1 MFSKIPT
8 YRIFILVIIGLLT
21 GCSTEKNTLVTRSYH
36 NLTANYNI
44 FFNGSESFKRGIKR
58 AQEAYIDDYTRILS
72 LFIYDEP
79 AVAQSIAPD
88 METAISKATK
98 VITLHSITVKPEYK
112 NGPQTE
118 KQKAF
123 YARKEYNK
131 WVDNNYL
138 AMGKAYLY
146 RNEFELA
153 IQTFKFILTEYP
165 YEDIIYET
173 QIWLA
178 RAYNQTKEYKE
189 SERILNLLTLDEN
202 VPKKLYEDLYATIAD
217 LKIKREEYADAIKPL
232 SIAFEHVKKK
242 KTRIRYAFILGQLN
256 QEVGNREA
264 ASNYY
269 QQVIKMNPPYEMS
282 FNARINRASVYVA
295 GADKS
300 REIKGELTKMLK
312 DEKNKEYQDQIYY
325 ALASISMGEGNINNA
340 ISYYRLSSAKSLT
353 NPQQKTKSC
362 LTLAELYY
370 DRQNYQSA
378 KLYYDSA
385 IVSLTPAYKNYEDV
399 MAKSRNLS
407 KLVENLIVIQ
417 TEDSLQ
423 ALAAMS
429 ESERYVIID
438 SIIAKVRRDEQLS
451 QMSEMQDMQDEQFNR
466 MMLSETSRSSE
477 QSGTSDGKWYFYN
490 EAAKS
495 FGQPEFK
502 MKWGTRKLED
512 NWRRKNRSEVSFGEA
527 EAEASDSA
535 AVGATQRPVLS
546 NKTREFYLQDIPL
559 TDSLMTISNNKIME
573 GLYNAGTVYKNELKD
588 NQKAI
593 DTYKTLLNRFPV
605 NDYSLQ
611 TYYNLYLIYNELN
624 DRASSESYKG
634 AIIRE
639 YPESQIAQLLTNPN
653 YINELQEKE
662 NEVNRY
668 YEATYDHYKKGD
680 YYSVISDVDYALE
693 KFKGNEL
700 IPQFYFLKVLSIGQT
715 SDVMVFTEA
724 LDSVSLLFSSHDV
737 ARQAKDIL
745 AFIKDYNP
753 EVKMETEKK
762 EAEEIYTYDASGIY
776 FFGMIVNRT
785 IDINQLKFEIIN
797 FNLDVFPKLIF
808 DVVSENLN
816 DNYRLILVRSFKD
829 LQRAWDYFD
838 TIATGDKIMSLVNGT
853 GYSRFVISN
862 ANSQTLLKDKSATRY
877 LLFFDKYYNRNPGTP
892 ALPDNSAKVQQGMK

>member
-1 MFSKIPT
+1 MFHKIPT
-8 YRIFILVIIGLLT
+8 YRISVLVIIGLLA
-21 GCSTEKNTLVTRSYH
+21 GCSTEKNTLITRSYH

-44 FFNGSESFKRGIKR
+44 FFNGTESFKRGVKR
-58 AQEAYIDDYTRILS
+58 AQESYVDDYTRILS
-72 LFIYDEP
+72 IFIYDEQ
-79 AVAQSIAPD
+79 AVAQTIAPD

-112 NGPQTE
+112 NGPQTD

-138 AMGKAYLY
+138 AMGQAYLY

-189 SERILNLLTLDEN
+189 SERILNLLSEDEN
-202 VPKKLYEDLYATIAD
+202 VPNKLNEDLYATIAD
-217 LKIKREEYADAIKPL
+217 LKMKKEEYADAISPL
-232 SIAFEHVKKK
+232 SIALENVKKK

-256 QEVGNREA
+256 QEAGNREA

-300 REIKGELTKMLK
+300 REIKNELTKMLR
-312 DEKNKEYQDQIYY
+312 DEKNKEYQDQIYF
-325 ALASISMGEGNINNA
+325 ALASISMGEANIEDA
-340 ISYYRLSSAKSLT
+340 ISYYRLSSAKSIT

-362 LTLAELYY
+362 LTLAEIYY
-370 DRQNYQSA
+370 NRQNYQSA

-385 IVSLTPAYKNYEDV
+385 VVSLTPAYKNYEDV
-399 MAKSRNLS
+399 MSKSRNLS
-407 KLVENLIVIQ
+407 KLVDNLIVIQ

-429 ESERYVIID
+429 ESERYVVID
-438 SIIAKVRRDEQLS
+438 SIIAKVRREEQLA
-451 QMSEMQDMQDEQFNR
+451 QMSDMQEMQDEQFNR
-466 MMLSETSRSSE
+466 MMLSETSRSVE
-477 QSGTSDGKWYFYN
+477 QSGSADGKWYFYN
-490 EAAKS
+490 QAAKS

-512 NWRRKNRSEVSFGEA
+512 NWRRKNKSEVSFGEA

-535 AVGATQRPVLS
+535 ASGGTQRPVLS
-546 NKTREFYLQDIPL
+546 NKTREYYLLDIPF
-559 TDSLMTISNNKIME
+559 TDSMMTASNNKIME
-573 GLYNAGTVYKNELKD
+573 SLFNAGTVYKNDLKD

-593 DTYKTLLNRFPV
+593 DTYETLLNRFPV
-605 NDYSLQ
+605 SDYTLQ
-611 TYYNLYLIYNELN
+611 TYYNLYLINNELN
-624 DRASSESYKG
+624 DQASSESYKG

-653 YINELQEKE
+653 YINELLEKE
-662 NEVNRY
+662 NEVNRF
-668 YEATYDHYKKGD
+668 YEATYDHYKQGD
-680 YYSVISDVDYALE
+680 YYRVISDVDFALE

-700 IPQFYFLKVLSIGQT
+700 IPQFFFLKVLSIGGT

-724 LDSVSLLFSSHDV
+724 LDSVSDLFPSHEV
-737 ARQAKDIL
+737 ARRAKDIL

-753 EVKMETEKK
+753 EVKIETEKK
-762 EAEEIYTYDASGIY
+762 EAEEIYTYDPSGTY
-776 FFGMIVNRT
+776 LFGMIVNRT
-785 IDINQLKFEIIN
+785 VDVNQLKFEIIN
-797 FNLDVFPKLIF
+797 FNLDIFPKLTF

-816 DNYRLILVRSFKD
+816 DNDRLILVKSFKD
-829 LQRAWDYFD
+829 LQRAWDYLD
-838 TIATGDKIMSLVNGT
+838 TIATGEKIMSLVNGT
-853 GYSRFVISN
+853 GYSRFVISP
-862 ANSQTLLKDKSATRY
+862 ANSQTLLKDKSASRY
-877 LLFFDKYYNRNPGTP
+877 LLFFDKYYNRNSGTP
-892 ALPDNSAKVQQGMK
+892 ALHDTSAKVQQGMK